1 MIILRLHYLKLIV
14 PAIYTLS
21 GKKNEGTLES
31 LIEYSIIYTHFSY
44 FFVCLFF
51 FLQGLI
57 NLKNYD
63 DRLYVKADDLAV
75 WASDFSYMK
84 WWSDGYWSPMTPSFI
99 FLISFTFSHIFCWL
113 SNFLKQAVWQQSEEK
128 CGFLIFSHIFILLVL
143 ERRTI
148 L

>member
-14 PAIYTLS
+14 TAIYTLS

-51 FLQGLI
+51 LQGLI

-63 DRLYVKADDLAV
+63 DRLYVNVDDLAV
-75 WASDFSYMK
+75 WASDFSYRK
-84 WWSDGYWSPMTPSFI
+84 GWSNGYWSPMTPSFI

-143 ERRTI
+143 ERQTI